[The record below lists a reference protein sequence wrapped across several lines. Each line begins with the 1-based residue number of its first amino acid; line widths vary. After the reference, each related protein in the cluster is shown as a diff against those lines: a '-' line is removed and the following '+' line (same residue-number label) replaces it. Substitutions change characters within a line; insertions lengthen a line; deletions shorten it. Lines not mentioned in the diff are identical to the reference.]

1 MSDPVEASAYCIA
14 LQPVCDR
21 ELKHVADK
29 LLYRAGPDEDAAVI
43 TDPTRETMRAFYSAV
58 YELGM
63 KQLVGER
70 MLLFTAPLDWVEQ
83 MAVFQLP
90 SAQLVAELPL
100 SSLQSPLDHTSLSAL
115 RGKGYRIAVEA
126 DAFELV
132 GGLAPEQVDLI
143 KIDLRRDDAARLKAR
158 FEGRGPRLMATF
170 IEDQPALSAAREI
183 GFDWY
188 QGFVFSPP
196 FQVRF
201 SKRKRFSNRGVELQI
216 LAELASTEMDI
227 DRLESALAQHPDF
240 CVLLLK
246 QVNTAAYARPERR
259 VDSLRQ
265 AIVVLGQERIKALA
279 AILLLSQND
288 EIKEIQIRTLL
299 IRAAMARRVAERI
312 RSMEPALAFTL
323 GLFSRLDALEQM
335 PMVEILDGIPFSSEV
350 REVLLARAGE
360 MGRLLDLLDAYER
373 GEVSQLNPSVVATLN
388 DDFVRAAA
396 WAEKWLVKPA

>member
-1 MSDPVEASAYCIA
+1 
-14 LQPVCDR
+14 
-21 ELKHVADK
+21 
-29 LLYRAGPDEDAAVI
+29 
-43 TDPTRETMRAFYSAV
+43 
-58 YELGM
+58 
-63 KQLVGER
+63 
-70 MLLFTAPLDWVEQ
+70 
-83 MAVFQLP
+83 
-90 SAQLVAELPL
+90 
-100 SSLQSPLDHTSLSAL
+100 
-115 RGKGYRIAVEA
+115 
-126 DAFELV
+126 
-132 GGLAPEQVDLI
+132 
-143 KIDLRRDDAARLKAR
+143 
-158 FEGRGPRLMATF
+158 
-170 IEDQPALSAAREI
+170 
-183 GFDWY
+183 
-188 QGFVFSPP
+188 
-196 FQVRF
+196 
-201 SKRKRFSNRGVELQI
+201 
-216 LAELASTEMDI
+216 MDI

-350 REVLLARAGE
+350 REALLARAGE

-373 GEVSQLNPSVVATLN
+373 GEVSPLNPSVVATLN

>member
-1 MSDPVEASAYCIA
+1 
-14 LQPVCDR
+14 
-21 ELKHVADK
+21 
-29 LLYRAGPDEDAAVI
+29 
-43 TDPTRETMRAFYSAV
+43 
-58 YELGM
+58 
-63 KQLVGER
+63 
-70 MLLFTAPLDWVEQ
+70 
-83 MAVFQLP
+83 
-90 SAQLVAELPL
+90 
-100 SSLQSPLDHTSLSAL
+100 LSAL

-126 DAFELV
+126 DAFDLV
-132 GGLAPEQVDLI
+132 DGLAPEQVDLI
-143 KIDLRRDDAARLKAR
+143 KVDMRRGDAAQLKAR
-158 FEGRGPRLMATF
+158 FDGRGPRLMATF

-188 QGFVFSPP
+188 QGFVFAPP

-227 DRLESALAQHPDF
+227 DRLESALAQHPDL

-265 AIVVLGQERIKALA
+265 AIVILGQERIKALA

-299 IRAAMARRVAERI
+299 IRAAMARRVAGRI

-388 DDFVRAAA
+388 DDFVHAAA